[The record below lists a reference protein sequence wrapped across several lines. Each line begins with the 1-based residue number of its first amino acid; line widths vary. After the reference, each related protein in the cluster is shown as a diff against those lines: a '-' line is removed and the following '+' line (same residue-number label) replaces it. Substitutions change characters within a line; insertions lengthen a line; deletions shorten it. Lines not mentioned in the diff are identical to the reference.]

1 MKKGELNMKKEEL
14 NMEKKVLVTEVNPG
28 MIEERA
34 NISLILENGD
44 QLISATKKAQQQIA
58 ELDKTLDSIEHFIPV
73 FHYSK

>member
-1 MKKGELNMKKEEL
+1 MKKEEL

-34 NISLILENGD
+34 NISLALENGD
-44 QLISATKKAQQQIA
+44 QLISEIKKAQQQIA
-58 ELDKTLDSIEHFIPV
+58 ELDKTLDHIKHFNPI

>member
-1 MKKGELNMKKEEL
+1 
-14 NMEKKVLVTEVNPG
+14 MEKKVLVTEVNPG